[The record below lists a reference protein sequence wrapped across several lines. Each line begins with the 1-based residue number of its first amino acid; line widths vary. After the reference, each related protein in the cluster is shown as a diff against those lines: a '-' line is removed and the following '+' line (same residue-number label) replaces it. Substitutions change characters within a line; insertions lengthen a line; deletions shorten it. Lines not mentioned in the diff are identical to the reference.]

1 MKYKLFG
8 KSGLRVSELCLG
20 SMAFGEDTVWGC
32 EASESKKIFE
42 AFANSGGNFVDT
54 ANIYGAG
61 ESEKILGELVHC
73 ERDNF
78 VLATKYS
85 FLVKGTSV
93 NSIGNHRKNLM
104 RSVEQSL
111 LRLNTDVIDILWL
124 HCPDNLTPVEEIM
137 RALDDLIRQ
146 GKVHYVGI
154 SNAPAWEVARAN
166 IIAEF
171 RGWSAFVGIQP
182 EYNLL
187 QRSAERELFPMAKA
201 LDIAITPWSPLAGGA
216 LTGKYL
222 SNQGKRIDKNSVKF
236 NSTNTAI
243 TEKLVQ
249 LAQEIGRTP
258 GQVATRWV
266 MQKDQVVIPIIG
278 ARKLSQIKEG
288 LQCLDFTLSQDIIS
302 QLNDISKIE
311 LGYPHDF
318 LKTDMVRKHAFAGL
332 LENVDNHR
340 Q

>member
-1 MKYKLFG
+1 MNYKLFG

-20 SMAFGEDTVWGC
+20 SMAFGADEVWGC
-32 EASESKKIFE
+32 DLPESKKIFE
-42 AFANSGGNFVDT
+42 YFANAGGNFIDT
-54 ANIYGAG
+54 ANIYAAG
-61 ESEKILGELVHC
+61 KSEKILGELIYS

-85 FLVKGTSV
+85 FLVKDANV
-93 NSIGNHRKNLM
+93 NSVGNHRKNLM

-124 HCPDNLTPVEEIM
+124 HCPDNLTPIEEIM
-137 RALDDLIRQ
+137 RGLDDLIRQ
-146 GKVHYVGI
+146 GKIHYIGI
-154 SNAPAWEVARAN
+154 SNATAWEIARAN
-166 IIAEF
+166 TIAEF
-171 RGWSAFVGIQP
+171 KGWSQFVGLQP

-187 QRSAERELFPMAKA
+187 QRSAERELFPMAKE

-222 SNQGKRIDKNSVKF
+222 ANRGKRIDKGSVKF
-236 NSTNTAI
+236 NQKNTLI

-249 LAQEIGRTP
+249 LSQEIGRTP

-278 ARKLSQIKEG
+278 ARKLSQIEEG
-288 LQCLDFTLSQDIIS
+288 LHCLDFTLQQDIID
-302 QLNDISKIE
+302 QLNDISNIE

-318 LKTDMVRKHAFAGL
+318 LETDMVRKYAFGGL

-340 Q
+340 A